1 MERKMQFRE
10 NWLIFLGI
18 WGKADLILMIWGA
31 KEKYFQGAEEFWEI
45 SALFSVHYWN
55 IDPLGASILYS
66 LCFDVFSRRY
76 IREVL
81 PKWWG

>member
-1 MERKMQFRE
+1 MHFRE
-10 NWLIFLGI
+10 TWLIFLRI
-18 WGKADLILMIWGA
+18 WGEAELILRILGA
-31 KEKYFQGAEEFWEI
+31 KEKYFQEAEEFWEI
-45 SALFSVHYWN
+45 SALFLRGQWS

-76 IREVL
+76 IREAL